1 MADFLTEPG
10 MGLSGTPESAGSSA
24 QLDVVL
30 AADVA
35 ATVMVDFG
43 SCTDRGQFVIITNE
57 YSTHV
62 LPRVRRVRA
71 MVVNF
76 IVAVWSGDQ
85 KILVIGPVE
94 KCWSIE

>member
-1 MADFLTEPG
+1 MKDFLTEPG

-24 QLDVVL
+24 QLDVVP
-30 AADVA
+30 AANVA
-35 ATVMVDFG
+35 ATVVVNFG
-43 SCTDRGQFVIITNE
+43 SRTNRRQVVIITNE

-71 MVVNF
+71 MAVNF

-85 KILVIGPVE
+85 KILVTR
-94 KCWSIE
+94 